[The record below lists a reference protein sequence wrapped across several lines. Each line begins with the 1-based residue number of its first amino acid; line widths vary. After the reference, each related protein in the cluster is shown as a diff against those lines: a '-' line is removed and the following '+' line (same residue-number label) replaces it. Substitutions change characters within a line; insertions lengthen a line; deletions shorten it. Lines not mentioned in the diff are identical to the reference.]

1 MSLIGFVL
9 IWNWTLLQTFNVFM
23 LPKSVYVLLNIDHN
37 DFIILILVYILTT
50 VFHLV
55 FEKKKYVA
63 LTVDPMF
70 VTVLLVSLIMSTETT
85 VLNKLILKLAL
96 DKFTYIYIYI
106 VP

>member
-1 MSLIGFVL
+1 
-9 IWNWTLLQTFNVFM
+9 M

-37 DFIILILVYILTT
+37 DFVILILVYILTT